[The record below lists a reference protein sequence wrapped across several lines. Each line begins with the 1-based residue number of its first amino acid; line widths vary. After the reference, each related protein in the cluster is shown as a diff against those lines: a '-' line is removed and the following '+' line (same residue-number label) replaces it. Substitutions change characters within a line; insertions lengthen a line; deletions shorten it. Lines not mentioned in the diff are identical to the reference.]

1 MVAVSITHR
10 NNKAR
15 MRAWSRDVRQAC
27 TFKMVPL
34 SGQKIHKEQEGF
46 SALCQN
52 GEVVRGVQLY
62 ESLEK

>member
-1 MVAVSITHR
+1 
-10 NNKAR
+10 

-34 SGQKIHKEQEGF
+34 SGQKIHKEQECF

-52 GEVVRGVQLY
+52 GEVVRGIQLY